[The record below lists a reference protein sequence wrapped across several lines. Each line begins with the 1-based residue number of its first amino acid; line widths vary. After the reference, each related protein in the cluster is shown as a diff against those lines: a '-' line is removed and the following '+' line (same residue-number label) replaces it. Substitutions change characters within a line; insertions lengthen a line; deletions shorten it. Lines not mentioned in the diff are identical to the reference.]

1 MLVYGFRGGIAH
13 ENKML
18 ITLSAAL
25 FSPGLATTPVERS
38 RQEKFE
44 ARQQSRAFSISDASA

>member
-1 MLVYGFRGGIAH
+1 MQ
-13 ENKML
+13 KQML

-25 FSPGLATTPVERS
+25 FLTGLATTAVKRS